1 VRVTAIGDEE
11 TCTWLQLSG
20 IGHVYPV
27 MNPEDAGPILAD
39 LLPRSEEIAIVLITP
54 EVAEANS
61 EIVAKSLQQLYPIIL
76 ELPIKVREKDPLR
89 DLIRTAVGVDLD
101 I

>member
-1 VRVTAIGDEE
+1 MRVTAVGDEE

-27 MNPEDAGPILAD
+27 MNPEEAGPILAD
-39 LLPRSEEIAIVLITP
+39 LLPKSDEIAIILVTP

-61 EIVAKSLQQLYPIIL
+61 GIIAKSLQQLYPIIL
-76 ELPIKVREKDPLR
+76 ELPTKVREKDPLR
-89 DLIRTAVGVDLD
+89 DLIRTAVGVDLE